1 MGKKQ
6 FKTGTNHISEEL
18 MEDLLGAW
26 MAMSIGI
33 KGNRI
38 LKALSFNEMVICRL
52 LYRAGQEGREI
63 TATDLCHETRL
74 LKSQVNKVLSDLEEK
89 GLLYRHRDSA
99 DKRRVFLRMT
109 EEKKGIYLKEH
120 GHVMSII
127 QQVCDRLS
135 KQEIEILVEKMGKV
149 VDIMDEPGLLSE
161 KPRSRY

>member
-1 MGKKQ
+1 MGKEQ

-120 GHVMSII
+120 RHVMSII

>member
-1 MGKKQ
+1 MGKEQ
-6 FKTGTNHISEEL
+6 VKTGTNHISEEL

-99 DKRRVFLRMT
+99 DKRRVFLKMT

-120 GHVMSII
+120 RHVMSII

-149 VDIMDEPGLLSE
+149 VEVMDEVSV
-161 KPRSRY
+161 

>member
-1 MGKKQ
+1 MGKEQ

-99 DKRRVFLRMT
+99 DKRRVFLKMT
-109 EEKKGIYLKEH
+109 EEQKGIYLK
-120 GHVMSII
+120 
-127 QQVCDRLS
+127 
-135 KQEIEILVEKMGKV
+135 
-149 VDIMDEPGLLSE
+149 
-161 KPRSRY
+161 